1 MWILT
6 KFNENSS
13 KPYQGITYISFR
25 LIQTYTEI
33 TSFLSKLTWLMKTVV
48 ISLDVVFS
56 ISAGLGMLHISD
68 ASNVMLLIKFFIQR
82 LQRFFMLMSLFY
94 IFNVLILFIERLF
107 TCTDK
112 TMQANCIH
120 CLFWSTS
127 SEIACLSL
135 S

>member
-1 MWILT
+1 
-6 KFNENSS
+6 
-13 KPYQGITYISFR
+13 
-25 LIQTYTEI
+25 
-33 TSFLSKLTWLMKTVV
+33 MKTVV

-112 TMQANCIH
+112 TMQPNCIH
-120 CLFWSTS
+120 CLF
-127 SEIACLSL
+127 
-135 S
+135 